1 VRVRRAVLD
10 DAPAVAAVHVR
21 TWQGA
26 YPGLIPQ
33 SYLDALRP
41 EDRLPMWEE
50 VLARTAWPRLGTF
63 VLLGPG
69 GADVDLRTADGA
81 VVGFASFGPSRDG
94 DAADSVGELHT
105 LYVDPGSWERG
116 GATRLIDAVVDALR
130 DAGFTRATLWVL
142 DTNARARR
150 FYERRG
156 WRPDGSTQLHD
167 WGAFVATDVRYGRAL
182 D

>member
-1 VRVRRAVLD
+1 
-10 DAPAVAAVHVR
+10 VHVR

-26 YPGLIPQ
+26 YHGLIPQ

-50 VLARTAWPRLGTF
+50 VLSHSAWPRQGTF
-63 VLLGPG
+63 VLLDSDAPG
-69 GADVDLRTADGA
+69 VDRPTVDP
-81 VVGFASFGPSRDG
+81 VVLGFASFGPSRDD

-116 GATRLIDAVVDALR
+116 GATRLMDAVVAALQK
-130 DAGFTRATLWVL
+130 AGFTTATLWVL
-142 DTNARARR
+142 DTNAHARR

-156 WRPDGSTQLHD
+156 WRPDGSTKLHD
-167 WGAFVATDVRYGRAL
+167 WGAFVATDVRYRRPL